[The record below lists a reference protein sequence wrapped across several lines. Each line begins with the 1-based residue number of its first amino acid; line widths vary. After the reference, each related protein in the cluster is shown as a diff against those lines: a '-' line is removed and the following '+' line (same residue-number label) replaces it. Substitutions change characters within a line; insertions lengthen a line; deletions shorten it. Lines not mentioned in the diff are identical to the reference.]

1 MGYQHWHFTKDKE
14 GTAWLEIDV
23 KDSSV
28 NILRAEVMQEWAEI
42 MKEVAAD
49 SSLTGLCMV
58 SGKPGG
64 FVYGA
69 DIAEFNTLA
78 SEADV
83 HNLIALAASVLLAIE
98 KLDIPTVCGIDGVA
112 NFFLRPHRDQMQDLW
127 VMLNSAANVLS
138 LILRASGAQIISATL
153 MTIIFG
159 LDSLCVL
166 INPVIIWR
174 ARTNHVELKE
184 L

>member
-28 NILRAEVMQEWAEI
+28 NILRVEVMQEWAEI

-83 HNLIALAASVLLAIE
+83 HNLIALAASVLSAIE
-98 KLDIPTVCGIDGVA
+98 KLDIPTVCGSLREALESLDADREYLTSGDVFTNDQIDA
-112 NFFLRPHRDQMQDLW
+112 Y
-127 VMLNSAANVLS
+127 
-138 LILRASGAQIISATL
+138 I
-153 MTIIFG
+153 
-159 LDSLCVL
+159 
-166 INPVIIWR
+166 
-174 ARTNHVELKE
+174 ELKME
-184 L
+184 EVYAFEHTPHPIEFQMYYSS

>member
-28 NILRAEVMQEWAEI
+28 NILRVEVMQEWAEI

-83 HNLIALAASVLLAIE
+83 HNLIALAASVLSAIE

-112 NFFLRPHRDQMQDLW
+112 VGGGLEIALPFDRIVGVGQRHTKLGFPEINLGIFPGY
-127 VMLNSAANVLS
+127 
-138 LILRASGAQIISATL
+138 GAVNAK
-153 MTIIFG
+153 
-159 LDSLCVL
+159 
-166 INPVIIWR
+166 R
-174 ARTNHVELKE
+174 
-184 L
+184 